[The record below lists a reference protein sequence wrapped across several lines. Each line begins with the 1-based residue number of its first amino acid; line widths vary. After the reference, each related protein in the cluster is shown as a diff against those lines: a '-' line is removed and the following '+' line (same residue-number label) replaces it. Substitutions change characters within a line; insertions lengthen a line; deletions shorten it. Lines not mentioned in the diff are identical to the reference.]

1 MHFISSISDSAMGGK
16 RGRGKDSGGGYED
29 QYGGGWSGGHR
40 DHSSGPGGGG
50 GGGVGGMT
58 GGGGAGGGKS
68 GSGVTFQ
75 RQLPKFLQQHAHLL
89 QRDEGQDDSKKA
101 WEDYG
106 YSDELAKYGDED
118 DIAGNARR
126 GLGSNPG
133 GNQQPGAFSDV
144 EDRERKQEMAKVEKG
159 KGNRAFSEKRYEDAI
174 RSFTRCIELDPNDKV
189 FYSNRSAA
197 HTATKD
203 FKAAL
208 KDGESAVRLANDW
221 VKGHIRVG
229 AASMGLKRYTDA
241 RESYERALKL
251 DEDNDQIKMN
261 LKEAA
266 EKEEQS
272 IKSGTIIFA
281 MKRKRDEDGKKSA
294 VGAGKKVKNKTLL
307 SFNEEE
313 DD

>member
-1 MHFISSISDSAMGGK
+1 M
-16 RGRGKDSGGGYED
+16 
-29 QYGGGWSGGHR
+29 
-40 DHSSGPGGGG
+40 
-50 GGGVGGMT
+50 
-58 GGGGAGGGKS
+58 
-68 GSGVTFQ
+68 TFQ

-241 RESYERALKL
+241 RESYARALKL

>member
-1 MHFISSISDSAMGGK
+1 MEAEVAGA
-16 RGRGKDSGGGYED
+16 ED
-29 QYGGGWSGGHR
+29 GWR
-40 DHSSGPGGGG
+40 
-50 GGGVGGMT
+50 
-58 GGGGAGGGKS
+58 GGAGGGKA
-68 GSGVTFQ
+68 GSGVTYQ

-89 QRDEGQDDSKKA
+89 QREGGQDDSKKA

-106 YSDELAKYGDED
+106 HSDELAKYGDED
-118 DIAGNARR
+118 DIAGNARK

-133 GNQQPGAFSDV
+133 SNQQPGAVSDV
-144 EDRERKQEMAKVEKG
+144 EERERKQNG
-159 KGNRAFSEKRYEDAI
+159 KGRKGQREQGISGEGYEDAI
-174 RSFTRCIELDPNDKV
+174 RSFTRCIELDPDDKV

-197 HTATKD
+197 QAATKD
-203 FKAAL
+203 FEAAL
-208 KDGESAVRLANDW
+208 EDGESAVRLAKDW

-251 DEDNDQIKMN
+251 DEDNDQIKAS

-272 IKSGTIIFA
+272 IKSGTIVFA
-281 MKRKRDEDGKKSA
+281 AKRKRDEDGKKSA

-313 DD
+313 DE